1 LKNAYEYLV
10 KNNLCF
16 YNESDEYFAG
26 TTYYL
31 DYYDDAEVL
40 VTGDDVIGTLIHEFG
55 HFQTEFNTDTDNEEA
70 YFGENSYS
78 PLGEFE
84 SQMFELLATDYYDE
98 IYGEIADAMKFAKL
112 VSNLQTIGRAA
123 QMTAYEL
130 SLYSQ
135 ETLNASDEEL
145 NEYLTNVFGDRW
157 YEYCQFYFILPGGM
171 LQYSLTMF
179 DAAQVYDMFLHDKS
193 TGVEKYFEACSYRG
207 GTYDELTK
215 KLGLVSA
222 FDENAYEYLR
232 DITDDIFKTEYNMD
246 YQTALDY
253 FENGTYLGN
262 VYPTSQRVSVNGG
275 ETQTLFAYSSDG
287 FNYIR
292 IRDLARLLS
301 GTDKQFDVEYDEE
314 TYTVNIIPDKPYTS
328 DGTEMSDVTEP
339 VETAGQKAAGTY
351 SLLYNGERM
360 GYGGAMF
367 INGWNCYLLRGLAEY
382 GSLGITVDYDAENDT
397 VLIYTE

>member
-1 LKNAYEYLV
+1 M
-10 KNNLCF
+10 
-16 YNESDEYFAG
+16 SS
-26 TTYYL
+26 
-31 DYYDDAEVL
+31 
-40 VTGDDVIGTLIHEFG
+40 DDVIGTLIHEFG

-78 PLGEFE
+78 PLAEFE

-98 IYGEIADAMKFAKL
+98 IYGENADAMKFKKL
-112 VSNLQTIGRAA
+112 VSNLQTIGSAA

-135 ETLNASDEEL
+135 ETLNTSDEDL
-145 NEYLTNVFGDRW
+145 NEYLTNVFGGEW

-179 DAAQVYDMFLHDKS
+179 DAAQVYDMFLHDKKE
-193 TGVEKYFEACSYRG
+193 GVEKYFEACSYRG

-222 FDENAYEYLR
+222 FDENAYEYLC

-246 YQTALDY
+246 YDTALDY
-253 FENGTYLGN
+253 FENGTYLGS
-262 VYPTSQRVSVNGG
+262 VFPTVQKVSVNGG
-275 ETQTLFAYSSDG
+275 ETQTLFAYSSNG

-301 GTDKQFDVEYDEE
+301 GTDKQFDVEYDAE
-314 TYTVNIIPDKPYTS
+314 TNTVNIIPDKPYTS
-328 DGTEMSDVTEP
+328 DGTEMIDVTEP

-351 SLLYNGERM
+351 SLLYDGERM
-360 GYGGAMF
+360 GYGGAIF
-367 INGWNCYLLRGLAEY
+367 VNGWNCYRLRGLAEN
-382 GSLGITVDYDAENDT
+382 GNLGIRVDYDEENNT